1 MLRKLTTKLKAS
13 LMTWTTN
20 LKTLLSTPM
29 FWLLFLW
36 ALHFTLA
43 YQQYTIFLTISG
55 PIVGIYTFLYYL
67 RWYRTFSPRKG
78 LGNIVKPLP
87 LDTTFW
93 PKSKITRERYR
104 HYATYRREH
113 PNETIENIAEEF
125 DVEPITIQR
134 ALEAE
139 RAGALIEVD
148 RASVTGI
155 TDALYQYHK
164 AKIMKFLETK
174 LKRPERG

>member
-1 MLRKLTTKLKAS
+1 MLPKLTNKLKNS
-13 LMTWTTN
+13 VIIWMTN
-20 LKTLLSTPM
+20 LKTILSTPM
-29 FWLLFLW
+29 FRLLFLW

-43 YQQYTIFLTISG
+43 YQGYTVLLTISG
-55 PIVGIYTFLYYL
+55 PIVGFYTFVYYL

-78 LGNIVKPLP
+78 LGNIIKPLP

-104 HYATYRREH
+104 QYAAYRREH
-113 PNETIENIAEEF
+113 PKETVENIAEEF
-125 DVEPITIQR
+125 GVEPITIQR

-155 TDALYQYHK
+155 TNALYQYHK
-164 AKIMKFLETK
+164 ARFTKFLEAK
-174 LKRPERG
+174 SKRPERG